1 MNVSLSILMNNKVLL
16 CFSFVTS
23 QTGKLYMHSD
33 IRLIFA
39 RNKLD
44 FDDRTQNKKPQ
55 LVTLTDMPT
64 PKYWSRK

>member
-1 MNVSLSILMNNKVLL
+1 
-16 CFSFVTS
+16 
-23 QTGKLYMHSD
+23 MHSD

-44 FDDRTQNKKPQ
+44 YDDRTAGGKAQ
-55 LVTLTDMPT
+55 LVTLTDIPT

>member
-1 MNVSLSILMNNKVLL
+1 
-16 CFSFVTS
+16 
-23 QTGKLYMHSD
+23 MHSD

-44 FDDRTQNKKPQ
+44 FDDRTGDGKTK
-55 LVTLTDMPT
+55 LVTLTDVPT

>member
-1 MNVSLSILMNNKVLL
+1 
-16 CFSFVTS
+16 
-23 QTGKLYMHSD
+23 MHSD

-44 FDDRTQNKKPQ
+44 YDDRTGSGKGQ